1 VQSAAAIDA
10 EGKQDMFRDPATW
23 LYAVLAAVAVAARP
37 EAALAYVGPGAGLTA
52 IGTVLALLGAVA
64 LALVG
69 FVWYP
74 VKRLLR
80 RPAGPDPK
88 TEAPRK

>member
-1 VQSAAAIDA
+1 MPKVPAA
-10 EGKQDMFRDPATW
+10 W
-23 LYAVLAAVAVAARP
+23 LCAGLVAAVLP

-52 IGTVLALLGAVA
+52 IGTVLALLGAVG

-74 VKRLLR
+74 LKRLLR
-80 RPAGPDPK
+80 RPAGPGPES
-88 TEAPRK
+88 EAPRE

>member
-1 VQSAAAIDA
+1 MFKAPAVWLCAALAAA
-10 EGKQDMFRDPATW
+10 
-23 LYAVLAAVAVAARP
+23 VLP

-52 IGTVLALLGAVA
+52 IGTVLALLGAVG

-74 VKRLLR
+74 LKRLLR
-80 RPAGPDPK
+80 RPAGPDP
-88 TEAPRK
+88 ESGAPRK

>member
-1 VQSAAAIDA
+1 MPKVPAAWFCAGLVA
-10 EGKQDMFRDPATW
+10 
-23 LYAVLAAVAVAARP
+23 AVLP

-52 IGTVLALLGAVA
+52 IGTVLALLGAVG

-74 VKRLLR
+74 LKRLLR
-80 RPAGPDPK
+80 RPAGPDPES
-88 TEAPRK
+88 EAPRK